1 MQDSAQRILV
11 VEDEEDMGILLRR
24 ALERRGFR
32 VNLAADGT
40 EALAVLGS
48 GPYDLLITDLLMPRM
63 DGLRLAEAAR
73 RRWPHLPVI
82 LITGLGD
89 WESYVR
95 AMDLDVVGYLT
106 KPLRM
111 ADFLGL
117 VERALDPQLPA

>member
-1 MQDSAQRILV
+1 
-11 VEDEEDMGILLRR
+11 
-24 ALERRGFR
+24 
-32 VNLAADGT
+32 
-40 EALAVLGS
+40 VLGS
-48 GPYDLLITDLLMPRM
+48 RPYDLLITDLLMPRM